1 MQNTFY
7 FLSTQ
12 EYVTNLQNNSIN
24 DTIITNNDSY
34 QVWYKILLSF
44 FMFPIILVSK
54 KL

>member
-24 DTIITNNDSY
+24 DTFELFEMFH
-34 QVWYKILLSF
+34 ILLEG
-44 FMFPIILVSK
+44 
-54 KL
+54 